1 MSLTTTSDLDLQRIS
16 KKLGIRSLKIFSI
29 DTLPKKALSGSYIV
43 NADSKSGP
51 GTHWVSCFIDKN
63 QTVYFDP
70 FGMPPDKRMWAFLR
84 TSKNRPIAVT
94 TQAQD
99 VDASSCGYWCLFFL
113 NSMRRGRS
121 VGYFLSMI
129 DSVNQDENEKFLEN
143 YFNKIIKP

>member
-1 MSLTTTSDLDLQRIS
+1 MSLTTTSDLDLQKLA
-16 KKLGIRSLKIFSI
+16 KKLGIRNLKIYSI

-43 NADSKSGP
+43 NADSKDGT
-51 GTHWVSCFIDKN
+51 GTHWVSCYVDKDLC
-63 QTVYFDP
+63 VYFDP
-70 FGMPPDKRMWAFLR
+70 FGMAPDKRMWAFLR

-113 NSMRRGRS
+113 NTMRRGRS

-129 DSVNQDENEKFLEN
+129 DALNQDKNEAFLEN
-143 YFNKIIKP
+143 YFRKVRLQ